1 MQCLSWCFFH
11 SKKCVPHVNTDPSSF
26 TSLSFYFCFPPSLD
40 LRKGLECTQTHT
52 GVNTFASF
60 SFLCTR
66 VEVVAKASLCGC
78 LFHFPPGRWGREVTG
93 VRHHFTT
100 KEWRNWQRG
109 LIKGLIKENQALFI
123 SVHDKREIES
133 HKQRYLFT
141 VGYTDLAEVSGC
153 AVFQSHPSPV
163 YLTFF
168 TPQSESVVAHCC
180 TGQQSPC
187 IELVRVSG
195 AARKQEYFSP
205 LVWKSS
211 ESDSEHGREQ
221 RTHPT

>member
-1 MQCLSWCFFH
+1 MLLQKWSNCTPMQCLSWCFFH
-11 SKKCVPHVNTDPSSF
+11 SKKFVPHVNTDPSSF
-26 TSLSFYFCFPPSLD
+26 TSLSFYFCVPPSLD
-40 LRKGLECTQTHT
+40 LRKGLECTQIHT

-60 SFLCTR
+60 YFLCTR

-141 VGYTDLAEVSGC
+141 VGYTDLAEVNQLKSR
-153 AVFQSHPSPV
+153 AV
-163 YLTFF
+163 L
-168 TPQSESVVAHCC
+168 
-180 TGQQSPC
+180 
-187 IELVRVSG
+187 
-195 AARKQEYFSP
+195 YFSHIP
-205 LVWKSS
+205 
-211 ESDSEHGREQ
+211 HQ
-221 RTHPT
+221 FI